1 MPTRVPPPGLL
12 STTNCCPST
21 DDKCCAIRRANKS
34 LPPPGVAGTTIRT
47 VRLGKS
53 DCAAAGTA
61 SKAKP
66 TNAGKT
72 SSDTTDLDISPPSG
86 ENAVGLLAPTLED
99 NTPAGNVVRL
109 RLVPVA
115 REGKKMA
122 QAGAKRPLRIV
133 IVGAGIGGLA
143 AAVALR
149 QRGFEVEVHERS
161 P

>member
-1 MPTRVPPPGLL
+1 MPTRVPPPGLF
-12 STTNCCPST
+12 STTNCCPRT
-21 DDKCCAIRRANKS
+21 DDKCCATKRANKS

-86 ENAVGLLAPTLED
+86 ENA
-99 NTPAGNVVRL
+99 NQ
-109 RLVPVA
+109 LVW
-115 REGKKMA
+115 R
-122 QAGAKRPLRIV
+122 
-133 IVGAGIGGLA
+133 
-143 AAVALR
+143 
-149 QRGFEVEVHERS
+149 FRS
-161 P
+161 PHHSCGESEMRTSEPKPH